1 MDYYVYTDGAY
12 STERGIGAWSFLIFT
27 DRRFIMWKSNKS
39 EHISSALFAEDIAIG
54 LACYFMNTMH
64 LDKKDRVF
72 IYSDSL
78 GAVEL
83 FSKITSNTQPRRH
96 RNKLVQDAVDNY
108 TSLANKTK
116 VSAIKVSAHKKILTP
131 NTCTD
136 RLAKYHLRS

>member
-54 LACYFMNTMH
+54 LACYFMN
-64 LDKKDRVF
+64 
-72 IYSDSL
+72 SDSL

-83 FSKITSNTQPRRH
+83 FSKITNNVQPRRH

-108 TSLANKTK
+108 TTLASNTK
-116 VSAIKVSAHKKILTP
+116 VSTIKVSAHKKILTP